1 MKKIATLAILFV
13 VAASFSAQAQN
24 LVGNIVRV
32 LPEYSERQ
40 IPQQICETD
49 LRSSNVSSVGAVN
62 PGTVIGGIA
71 GALLGSQA
79 GGGNGRVALTALG
92 AVTGA
97 MTGDRLAQSH
107 AQPQQVCRSS
117 YRTERQVISYRVMYE
132 VDGKHYLL
140 NMPFD
145 PSEGGAIKTIPVRMV
160 PTISQL

>member
-1 MKKIATLAILFV
+1 MKKFATLAILFV
-13 VAASFSAQAQN
+13 IAASFSAQAQN

-49 LRSSNVSSVGAVN
+49 PRSSNVASVGAVN

-97 MTGDRLAQSH
+97 MTGDRLAQSQV
-107 AQPQQVCRSS
+107 QPQQVCRTS

-132 VDGKHYLL
+132 VAGKQYLL